1 MTTQTVTEKEE
12 TTRIYQLIK
21 KYPGSDAAI
30 AYRMGR
36 KDMNTELSQTIE
48 KLSYLRK

>member
-1 MTTQTVTEKEE
+1 MTTQTLTEQTENS
-12 TTRIYQLIK
+12 RIYQLIK